1 MIWPTDPK
9 TGQPSVSLGIL
20 LLATLV
26 MVIAVGINIAGYAK
40 STDLV
45 VEFWM
50 GSAGLYWGRKFASKD
65 GAVLEEAQA
74 VEQQLQGQID
84 QSSQQ
89 QVKNKVDIP

>member
-45 VEFWM
+45 VEFWL
-50 GSAGLYWGRKFASKD
+50 GSAGLYWGRKFTSKD
-65 GAVLEEAQA
+65 GAVLEEVQTA
-74 VEQQLQGQID
+74 EEKLENQLQQAIE
-84 QSSQQ
+84 QE
-89 QVKNKVDIP
+89 VKNKVDTP